1 MEVILLEKV
10 KKLGGTGELVT
21 VKDGYARNYLF
32 TKSKAL
38 RATRENKERFQ
49 EQKELIR
56 KNNAEKKEIALQN
69 SKKFNDKTFPVIRQ
83 AGDDSRLY
91 GSVTN
96 RDIANILK
104 SNFNIDIPVENII
117 LHNKIKSTGFY
128 NINVELHADVE
139 AKIRI
144 VVARSEEEAKIL
156 LAQEEAKGE
165 KEQKDEKSNDK
176 KYSKSSKITK
186 NKI

>member
-1 MEVILLEKV
+1 MEVILLEKI
-10 KKLGGTGELVT
+10 KKLGNIGELVT

-38 RATRENKERFQ
+38 RATKENKGNFQ
-49 EQKELIR
+49 AQKDLIR
-56 KNNAEKKEIALQN
+56 KNNVEKKEIALQN
-69 SKKFNDKTFPVIRQ
+69 SKKINDRAFPVIRQ
-83 AGDDSRLY
+83 AGDDGRLY

-96 RDIANILK
+96 KDISNILK

-117 LHNKIKSTGFY
+117 LRNKIKDTGFH

-144 VVARSEEEAKIL
+144 IVARSEEEAKFL
-156 LAQEEAKGE
+156 LAQEE
-165 KEQKDEKSNDK
+165 KEVKVEEERNDK
-176 KYSKSSKITK
+176 KDSKS
-186 NKI
+186 NN